1 MKASSRIRKRWVLL
15 VKENIT
21 IYKSLKFKSVIT
33 SASLKGATITKDI
46 GTDDNFP
53 YNIGILSKGQAIGIY
68 IDDERLFYLLY
79 LRFTKATY

>member
-1 MKASSRIRKRWVLL
+1 MKASSRIRKRWILL

-33 SASLKGATITKDI
+33 SASLKEATITKEI
-46 GTDDNFP
+46 GTDDGYP
-53 YNIGILSKGQAIGIY
+53 YNIGILSKGQSIGIY

-79 LRFTKATY
+79 QRFTKTTY